1 MKLEKSKKLFKEAQ
15 KYLVGGVNSP
25 VRAFKSIGI
34 EPIFIEKAKGSRVW
48 DVDGNEYIDYVLS
61 WGPLILGHANDQII
75 NAIKQVSN
83 YGTSFGA
90 PTELE
95 IEMAKAVVE
104 AVPSIEMVRFVN
116 SGTEATMSAIRLA
129 RGYTGKKKIIK
140 FEGCY
145 HGHGDSLLVSAGS
158 GVATLGI
165 PGTPGIP
172 EELAKLTIVLP
183 YNDIDAVEEAFKKYG
198 DDIACVIIEPVAG
211 NMGTI
216 APSKEYHQ
224 RLREITKE
232 YNSLLIWDEVM
243 TGFRLAL
250 GGAQELYGIEPD
262 LTTLGKVIGAGLP
275 VGAYGGKAEIMKY
288 VAPEGPVYQA
298 GTLSGNPLAMVAGLR
313 QLEILKEK
321 NPYPDLEEKGKRLEE
336 GIKQLIEKYNIKA
349 TVNRVGSMMTIFF
362 TDKEVKNFEDAKSSD
377 LETFNKFYISMLEKG
392 IYLAPSQFEASFL
405 STAHSDE
412 DIEKTLNAIEDSFK
426 EIGG

>member
-1 MKLEKSKKLFKEAQ
+1 MGFEKSKKLFEEAQ

-25 VRAFKSIGI
+25 VRAFKALGGT
-34 EPIFIEKAKGSRVW
+34 PIFIEKAKGSRVW

-95 IEMAKAVVE
+95 VEMAKAVVE
-104 AVPSIEMVRFVN
+104 AVPSIEMLRFVN

-140 FEGCY
+140 FDGCY

-172 EELAKLTIVLP
+172 EELASLTIVLP
-183 YNDIDAVEEAFKKYG
+183 YNDIEAVEEAFKKHG

-211 NMGTI
+211 NMGVV
-216 APSKEYHQ
+216 APPKEYHQ

-232 YNSLLIWDEVM
+232 YGSLLIWDEVM

-250 GGAQELYGIEPD
+250 GGAQELYGIDPD

-275 VGAYGGKAEIMKY
+275 VGAYGGKAEIMKH

-298 GTLSGNPLAMVAGLR
+298 GTLSGNPLAMAAGLR
-313 QLEILKEK
+313 QLQILKEK
-321 NPYPDLEEKGKRLEE
+321 NPYPELDKKGEKLEKGLKDLI
-336 GIKQLIEKYNIKA
+336 IKYSIKA
-349 TVNRVGSMMTIFF
+349 TVNRVGSMITMFF
-362 TDKEVKNFEDAKSSD
+362 TDKEVKNFQDAKSSD
-377 LETFNKFYISMLEKG
+377 LEMFNKFFWKMIEKG
-392 IYLAPSQFEASFL
+392 VYLAPSQFEASFL
-405 STAHSDE
+405 STAHSEE
-412 DIEKTLNAIEDSFK
+412 DINRTLEAVEETFK
-426 EIGG
+426 ELT

>member
-1 MKLEKSKKLFKEAQ
+1 MRIEKSERLFEEAQ

-25 VRAFKSIGI
+25 VRAFKAVGGT
-34 EPIFIEKAKGSRVW
+34 PLFIERGKGCRVW

-61 WGPLILGHANDQII
+61 WGPLILGHANDQVI
-75 NAIKQVSN
+75 NAVKQVSN

-95 IEMAKAVVE
+95 IEMAKVVVD
-104 AVPSIEMVRFVN
+104 AVPSVEMVRFVN

-129 RGYTGKKKIIK
+129 RGYTGKKKVIK

-145 HGHGDSLLVSAGS
+145 HGHVDSLLVSAGS

-172 EELAKLTIVLP
+172 EELANLTIVLP
-183 YNDIDAVEEAFKKYG
+183 YNDIEAVEEAFKKHG

-211 NMGTI
+211 NMGVV

-232 YNSLLIWDEVM
+232 YGSLLIWDEVM

-250 GGAQELYGIEPD
+250 GGAQE
-262 LTTLGKVIGAGLP
+262 
-275 VGAYGGKAEIMKY
+275 
-288 VAPEGPVYQA
+288 
-298 GTLSGNPLAMVAGLR
+298 
-313 QLEILKEK
+313 
-321 NPYPDLEEKGKRLEE
+321 
-336 GIKQLIEKYNIKA
+336 
-349 TVNRVGSMMTIFF
+349 SM
-362 TDKEVKNFEDAKSSD
+362 
-377 LETFNKFYISMLEKG
+377 
-392 IYLAPSQFEASFL
+392 
-405 STAHSDE
+405 
-412 DIEKTLNAIEDSFK
+412 
-426 EIGG
+426 

>member
-1 MKLEKSKKLFKEAQ
+1 MRTERSKELFREAQ

-25 VRAFKSIGI
+25 VRAFKALGM
-34 EPIFIEKAKGSRVW
+34 EPLFIEKGKGSRVW
-48 DVDGNEYIDYVLS
+48 DADGNEFIDYVLS
-61 WGPLILGHANDQII
+61 WGPLILGHAHDQII

-95 IEMAKAVVE
+95 IQMAKAVVD
-104 AVPSIEMVRFVN
+104 AVPSVEMVRFVN

-140 FEGCY
+140 FDGCY

-172 EELAKLTIVLP
+172 EELAQLTIVLP
-183 YNDIDAVEEAFKKYG
+183 YNDIDAVEEAFKKHG
-198 DDIACVIIEPVAG
+198 DDIACVILEPVAG
-211 NMGTI
+211 NMGVV

-224 RLREITKE
+224 RLRDITKQ
-232 YNSLLIWDEVM
+232 YGALLIWDEVM

-262 LTTLGKVIGAGLP
+262 LTTMGKVIGAGLP
-275 VGAYGGKAEIMKY
+275 VGAYGGKKEIMLY

-298 GTLSGNPLAMVAGLR
+298 GTLSGNPLAMAAGLR
-313 QLEILKEK
+313 QLQILKDKDPYKELDKKGEK
-321 NPYPDLEEKGKRLEE
+321 LEE
-336 GIKQLIEKYNIKA
+336 GLNQLIDKYGIKA
-349 TVNRVGSMMTIFF
+349 TVNRVGSMITLFF
-362 TDKEVKNFEDAKSSD
+362 TDREVKNFSDAKSCD
-377 LETFNKFYISMLEKG
+377 LELFNRFYRLMLDKG

-412 DIEKTLNAIEDSFK
+412 DINRTLNAVEDSFK
-426 EIGG
+426 QL

>member
-1 MKLEKSKKLFKEAQ
+1 MKTEKSKELFKEAQ

-25 VRAFKSIGI
+25 VRAFKALGM
-34 EPIFIEKAKGSRVW
+34 EPLFIDKGKGSRVW
-48 DVDGNEYIDYVLS
+48 DVDGNEFIDYVLS
-61 WGPLILGHANDQII
+61 WGPLILGHAHDQII

-104 AVPSIEMVRFVN
+104 AVPSVEMVRFVN

-129 RGYTGKKKIIK
+129 RGYTGRKKIIK

-172 EELAKLTIVLP
+172 EELAQLTIVLP

-211 NMGTI
+211 NMGVV

-232 YNSLLIWDEVM
+232 YGALLIWDEVM

-262 LTTLGKVIGAGLP
+262 LTTMGKVIGAGLP

-298 GTLSGNPLAMVAGLR
+298 GTLSGNPLAMAAGLR
-313 QLEILKEK
+313 QLQILKEK
-321 NPYPDLEEKGKRLEE
+321 SPYEELDQKGAKLEKGMKE
-336 GIKQLIEKYNIKA
+336 LIEKYGIKA
-349 TVNRVGSMMTIFF
+349 TVNRVGSMITMFF
-362 TDKEVKNFEDAKSSD
+362 TDKEVKNFADAKSSD
-377 LETFNKFYISMLEKG
+377 LELFNKFYKLMLEKG

-412 DIEKTLNAIEDSFK
+412 DIATTLSAIEDTFK
-426 EIGG
+426 QL

>member
-1 MKLEKSKKLFKEAQ
+1 MGFEKSKKLFEEAQ

-25 VRAFKSIGI
+25 VRAFKALGGT
-34 EPIFIEKAKGSRVW
+34 PIFIERGKGSRVW

-95 IEMAKAVVE
+95 VEMAKAVVE
-104 AVPSIEMVRFVN
+104 AVPSIEMIRFVN

-129 RGYTGKKKIIK
+129 RGYTGRKKIVK
-140 FEGCY
+140 FDGCY

-172 EELAKLTIVLP
+172 EELASLTIVLP
-183 YNDIDAVEEAFKKYG
+183 YNDIEAVEEAFRKHG

-211 NMGTI
+211 NMGVV

-232 YNSLLIWDEVM
+232 YGSLLIWDEVM

-250 GGAQELYGIEPD
+250 GGAQELYGIDPD

-275 VGAYGGKAEIMKY
+275 VGAYGGKAEIMKH

-298 GTLSGNPLAMVAGLR
+298 GTLSGNPLAMAAGLR
-313 QLEILKEK
+313 QLQILKEK
-321 NPYPDLEEKGKRLEE
+321 NPYPELDKKGEILEKGLKD
-336 GIKQLIEKYNIKA
+336 LINKYNIKA
-349 TVNRVGSMMTIFF
+349 TVNRVGSMITMFF
-362 TDKEVKNFEDAKSSD
+362 TDKEVKNFQDAKSSD
-377 LETFNKFYISMLEKG
+377 LEMFNKFFWKMIEKG
-392 IYLAPSQFEASFL
+392 VYLAPSQFEASFL
-405 STAHSDE
+405 STAHSEE
-412 DIEKTLNAIEDSFK
+412 DLNKTLEAVEKTFK
-426 EIGG
+426 ELT

>member
-25 VRAFKSIGI
+25 VRAFKSVGI
-34 EPIFIEKAKGSRVW
+34 EPIFIEKAKGSRIW

-211 NMGTI
+211 NMGII

-298 GTLSGNPLAMVAGLR
+298 GTLSGNPLAMAAGLR

-321 NPYPDLEEKGKRLEE
+321 NPYPDLEKKGKRLEE

-362 TDKEVKNFEDAKSSD
+362 TDKEVKNFEDAKSSNLD
-377 LETFNKFYISMLEKG
+377 TFNKFYISMLKKG

>member
-1 MKLEKSKKLFKEAQ
+1 MGFEKSRELFEEAQ

-25 VRAFKSIGI
+25 VRAFKSVGTT
-34 EPIFIEKAKGSRVW
+34 PVFIKKGKGSRIW
-48 DVDGNEYIDYVLS
+48 DEDDNVYIDYVLS
-61 WGPLILGHANDQII
+61 WGPLILGHAHDQIV
-75 NAIKQVSN
+75 NAIKEVSN

-95 IEMAKAVVE
+95 IKMAKAVVE

-145 HGHGDSLLVSAGS
+145 HGHVDSLLVSAGS
-158 GVATLGI
+158 GVATFGI

-172 EELAKLTIVLP
+172 EELANLTIVLP
-183 YNDIDAVEEAFKKYG
+183 YNDIEAVEEAFAKHG

-211 NMGTI
+211 NMGVI

-232 YNSLLIWDEVM
+232 YGALLIWDEVM
-243 TGFRLAL
+243 TGFRLAY

-262 LTTLGKVIGAGLP
+262 LTTLGKVIGGGLP
-275 VGAYGGKAEIMKY
+275 VGAYGGRREIMEN
-288 VAPEGPVYQA
+288 VAPVGNIYQA
-298 GTLSGNPLAMVAGLR
+298 GTLSGNPLAMIAGLK
-313 QLEILKEK
+313 QLEILKET
-321 NPYPDLEEKGKRLEE
+321 NPYPELDRKGQILENGINELINKYGIKGK
-336 GIKQLIEKYNIKA
+336 
-349 TVNRVGSMMTIFF
+349 VNRVGSMITLFF
-362 TDKEVKNFEDAKSSD
+362 TDKEVKNFADAKSSD
-377 LETFNKFYISMLEKG
+377 LERFAKFFRCMLEKG
-392 IYLAPSQFEASFL
+392 IYLPASQFEAWFL
-405 STAHSDE
+405 STAHSDA
-412 DIEKTLNAIEDSFK
+412 DIEETLNKVEDCLK
-426 EIGG
+426 IL

>member
-1 MKLEKSKKLFKEAQ
+1 MRLDRSKKLFEEAQ

-25 VRAFKSIGI
+25 VRAFKSVGM
-34 EPIFIEKAKGSRVW
+34 EPVFIKKGKGSRVW
-48 DVDGNEYIDYVLS
+48 DVDDNEYIDYVLS

-75 NAIKQVSN
+75 NAIKEVSN

-95 IEMAKAVVE
+95 IEMAKAVID

-129 RGYTGKKKIIK
+129 RGYTGRKKIIK
-140 FEGCY
+140 FDGCY

-172 EELAKLTIVLP
+172 EELAQLTIVLP
-183 YNDIDAVEEAFKKYG
+183 YNNIEAVEEAFKKHG

-211 NMGTI
+211 NMGVV

-224 RLREITKE
+224 RLREITRE
-232 YNSLLIWDEVM
+232 YGALLIWDEVM

-250 GGAQELYGIEPD
+250 GGAQELYGIDPD
-262 LTTLGKVIGAGLP
+262 LTTLGKVIGGGLP
-275 VGAYGGKAEIMKY
+275 VGAYGGKREIMEH
-288 VAPEGPVYQA
+288 VAPVGPVYQA
-298 GTLSGNPLAMVAGLR
+298 GTLSGNPLAMAGGLR
-313 QLEILKEK
+313 QLQILKEK
-321 NPYPDLEEKGKRLEE
+321 NPYPELDEKGKKLEE
-336 GIKQLIEKYNIKA
+336 GFRFLIEKYGIKA
-349 TVNRVGSMMTIFF
+349 TVNRVGSMITVFF
-362 TDKEVKNFEDAKSSD
+362 TDKQVVDFETAKSSD
-377 LETFNKFYISMLEKG
+377 LETFSKFFRDMLEKG

-405 STAHSDE
+405 STAHSDN
-412 DIEKTLNAIEDSFK
+412 DINETLNKAEEVFK
-426 EIGG
+426 KL